1 MATSLDIA
9 NELISPRSAVLDLAK
24 KESMSAQNAS
34 ITAQVNKMQEPMAM
48 QMLEYMPD
56 IQQAVGYS
64 IYRGSNT
71 LLRGGFM
78 DFKRFHLPGA
88 SGRYH
93 YFNRAGQLTSPGSGR
108 FYGGQL
114 FGGRG
119 LGRLGRK
126 ARASASA
133 GKQGLAKSGRLNN
146 LSHHY
151 LGGRF
156 HSLSIYG
163 GNAHLYSPFGAAGFI
178 GRNAVGR
185 TLAKGLGLNLQADEL
200 AFGPGL
206 FSNMMAGSRANA
218 LGVKSASRGSGI
230 LGGRARKIA
239 KIDRSIKALG
249 SINGLDA
256 AFIENALKTGG
267 AGVRGNL
274 YASAAAGAGTQ
285 AILGYK
291 AGVLGAGGQGGL
303 TGRALTYAEKAEQK
317 FATKFAS
324 LNLGTEAEGIA
335 KLRSTFGKNFVRE
348 MGGIGQASKFGG
360 ILGQRAFFAALP
372 VVNTIATVSL
382 LYDLGRMAGTAIKG
396 AVNLAKDAG
405 KSLQGTIA
413 KPLFGMGYKDT
424 EAAATSRAR
433 GVMAIQN
440 SQLNARS
447 ALGSEASM
455 LAAHFG

>member
-1 MATSLDIA
+1 MHQETLFSECITLEGGIKMATSLDVA

-34 ITAQVNKMQEPMAM
+34 NTAQVNKMQESLAM

-185 TLAKGLGLNLQADEL
+185 TLAKGLG
-200 AFGPGL
+200 
-206 FSNMMAGSRANA
+206 
-218 LGVKSASRGSGI
+218 
-230 LGGRARKIA
+230 
-239 KIDRSIKALG
+239 
-249 SINGLDA
+249 
-256 AFIENALKTGG
+256 
-267 AGVRGNL
+267 
-274 YASAAAGAGTQ
+274 
-285 AILGYK
+285 
-291 AGVLGAGGQGGL
+291 
-303 TGRALTYAEKAEQK
+303 
-317 FATKFAS
+317 
-324 LNLGTEAEGIA
+324 
-335 KLRSTFGKNFVRE
+335 
-348 MGGIGQASKFGG
+348 
-360 ILGQRAFFAALP
+360 
-372 VVNTIATVSL
+372 
-382 LYDLGRMAGTAIKG
+382 
-396 AVNLAKDAG
+396 
-405 KSLQGTIA
+405 
-413 KPLFGMGYKDT
+413 
-424 EAAATSRAR
+424 
-433 GVMAIQN
+433 
-440 SQLNARS
+440 
-447 ALGSEASM
+447 
-455 LAAHFG
+455 